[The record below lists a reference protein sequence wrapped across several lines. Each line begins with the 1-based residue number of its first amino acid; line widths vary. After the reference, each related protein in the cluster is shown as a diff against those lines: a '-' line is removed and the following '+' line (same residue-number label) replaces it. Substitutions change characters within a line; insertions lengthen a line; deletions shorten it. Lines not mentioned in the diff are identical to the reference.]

1 MNVVQ
6 SNVYKQPTPDVS
18 LKRTI
23 QKKKKAADKGVK
35 IEDNKGVQI
44 EDNKHRC
51 TD

>member
-23 QKKKKAADKGVK
+23 QNKAADKGVK
-35 IEDNKGVQI
+35 IEDNTGVQT